1 VEIEPKLKEI
11 FVARQQKV
19 TFVEADAGLEFSTV
33 AEVVDMGHR
42 ADVENIGL
50 MTARIGAGQ

>member
-1 VEIEPKLKEI
+1 M
-11 FVARQQKV
+11 ARQEKV
-19 TFVEADAGLEFSTV
+19 MFVEADAGLEFNAV